1 MIADTAVTMGS
12 PWFSDGSDIGE
23 VPIDN
28 IHLDLDIN
36 TFEAEI
42 SRIHRQ
48 PKPELQQDMYSFLNS
63 VSCDASVASSEC
75 SDDLYVDVDGDEALF
90 CDLQASIL
98 NILDD
103 GTNSNVLSIDN
114 IDLADADWGV
124 SSRSHDTDNQSTTS
138 GYSSIS
144 SSSQSSLSSQQSCSA
159 SQASSNS
166 GRSCSAKN
174 NSSKTPS
181 PKSKSSKSCYKNSQS
196 EEDNAQSSPQ
206 MGKKRHKSQCTDGKR
221 WSLLSCTEQMSVVE
235 ELSQVISSE
244 LGMREQLD
252 IIRIINPNAY
262 VSPTDR
268 EFVIDLETID
278 DTKLQKIQDYI
289 KRNVPVSCPSQ
300 DLCSEC
306 PNSALKKTTKK
317 QKCQDRRNQQKAI
330 RQRRQKEYRQ
340 MMKEKRSGLFVKEE
354 VLALSTHTD
363 PSEEDVDILM

>member
-12 PWFSDGSDIGE
+12 PWFSDSPDIGE

-28 IHLDLDIN
+28 FDLDLDIN
-36 TFEAEI
+36 AFEAEI

-75 SDDLYVDVDGDEALF
+75 SDDLYVDIDGDDALF

-114 IDLADADWGV
+114 IDLADTDWGV
-124 SSRSHDTDNQSTTS
+124 SSRSHDIDNQSTTS

-144 SSSQSSLSSQQSCSA
+144 SSSQTSSSSQQSCSD
-159 SQASSNS
+159 SQASSS
-166 GRSCSAKN
+166 SRPSCSSKN
-174 NSSKTPS
+174 NSCKTT
-181 PKSKSSKSCYKNSQS
+181 KSKSSKGCIKNSQCDV
-196 EEDNAQSSPQ
+196 DNAPSSPQ
-206 MGKKRHKSQCTDGKR
+206 MGKKRQKPQSTDGKR
-221 WSLLSCTEQMSVVE
+221 WSLLSCSEQMSVVE

-300 DLCSEC
+300 DLGSEC
-306 PNSALKKTTKK
+306 PNSAQKKTTKR
-317 QKCQDRRNQQKAI
+317 QKCQDRRNQQKVI

-354 VLALSTHTD
+354 VLALSTHTE